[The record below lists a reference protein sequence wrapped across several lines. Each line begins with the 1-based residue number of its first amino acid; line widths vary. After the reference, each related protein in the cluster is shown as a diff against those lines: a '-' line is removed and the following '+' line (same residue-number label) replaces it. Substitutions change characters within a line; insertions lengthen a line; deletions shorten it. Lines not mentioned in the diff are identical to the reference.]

1 MRTVRVDALVEL
13 PNVGCG
19 RVRASAGSS
28 TRPDHLGGGL
38 FAEESSAVIPIHE
51 LLSRIRW
58 DEEYG
63 NADFVIG
70 YYDRVE
76 ERIITVSL
84 KELYFNKDDHFDFE
98 LLDDEGVTHT
108 IPLHR
113 IRQVFRNGELVWER
127 KV

>member
-1 MRTVRVDALVEL
+1 M
-13 PNVGCG
+13 
-19 RVRASAGSS
+19 
-28 TRPDHLGGGL
+28 
-38 FAEESSAVIPIHE
+38 IPIHQ

-63 NADFVIG
+63 DADFVIG

-76 ERIITVSL
+76 DRIVLVPL
-84 KELYFNKDDHFDFE
+84 KALHFEKEDHFDFE

-127 KV
+127 KP

>member
-1 MRTVRVDALVEL
+1 
-13 PNVGCG
+13 
-19 RVRASAGSS
+19 
-28 TRPDHLGGGL
+28 
-38 FAEESSAVIPIHE
+38 VIPIHE
-51 LLSRIRW
+51 LLKRIRW

-76 ERIITVSL
+76 DRIISVAL
-84 KELYFNKDDHFDFE
+84 KELSFDKGDHFDFE
-98 LLDDEGVTHT
+98 MLDVDGESQT

-127 KV
+127 HV